1 MIVICIICVKCLY
14 YCKLFAGKGNSTNKE
29 MNNSRSPTLGTEF
42 FDLLESSLMEDM
54 RVDGFDL
61 SSFDNCN
68 SIMDLGKCI

>member
-1 MIVICIICVKCLY
+1 MIVMCIMCVKCLQ
-14 YCKLFAGKGNSTNKE
+14 LFAGKGNSTNKE

-68 SIMDLGKCI
+68 PIMDLGKCI